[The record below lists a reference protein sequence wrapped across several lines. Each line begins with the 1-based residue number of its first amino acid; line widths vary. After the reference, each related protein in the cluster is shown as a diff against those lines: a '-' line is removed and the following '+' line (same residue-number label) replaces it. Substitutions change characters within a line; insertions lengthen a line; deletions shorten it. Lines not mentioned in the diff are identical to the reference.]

1 MKNVKLA
8 AIALVA
14 ALGIG
19 SAATAQQSGGSMAGM
34 TPEQHRQMMSDSGQK
49 GHGGMKMGDAE
60 MGKMM
65 ENCRKMMQSMG
76 EQSAQKAP
84 AAPKR

>member
-19 SAATAQQSGGSMAGM
+19 SAAMAQQSSGSMPGM
-34 TPEQHRQMMSDSGQK
+34 TPEQHQQMMSGRGQN
-49 GHGGMKMGDAE
+49 GQGGMMNMMSDAE

-65 ENCRKMMQSMG
+65 ENCRKMMQGMG
-76 EQSAQKAP
+76 EKSAP
-84 AAPKR
+84 APTKR